1 MNLVVMSAGFGK
13 RFGDRIKQLEP
24 IGPNDE
30 TIMEMSV
37 RKADKAGFDKIIFV
51 IRKDIEELFKT
62 EVLSKL
68 SGTKA
73 ELTYVLQDME
83 SDIKGTVCAVLS
95 AKDVIDDDFVVIN
108 ADDYY
113 GDTAFEQL
121 TAIDRRPPF
130 LVGYELGNT
139 LPKRGAVTRGVCQA
153 DLTGAVLEQ
162 IVETKNLARETTNLP
177 TGTLV
182 SMNMWC
188 FPKKYLYY
196 MQLGY
201 SSRVKNGFKGEYL
214 IPEFV
219 QERLT
224 AGDRVEIMPT
234 ANKWTGITYEA
245 DIADARK
252 DMVKWTC

>member
-73 ELTYVLQDME
+73 ELTYVFQDME

-95 AKDVIDDDFVVIN
+95 A
-108 ADDYY
+108 
-113 GDTAFEQL
+113 
-121 TAIDRRPPF
+121 
-130 LVGYELGNT
+130 
-139 LPKRGAVTRGVCQA
+139 
-153 DLTGAVLEQ
+153 
-162 IVETKNLARETTNLP
+162 
-177 TGTLV
+177 
-182 SMNMWC
+182 
-188 FPKKYLYY
+188 
-196 MQLGY
+196 
-201 SSRVKNGFKGEYL
+201 
-214 IPEFV
+214 
-219 QERLT
+219 
-224 AGDRVEIMPT
+224 
-234 ANKWTGITYEA
+234 
-245 DIADARK
+245 
-252 DMVKWTC
+252 